1 MCSRLSN
8 SLKSALSFYTL
19 TVYLVAGSFF
29 NSFGQLQVS
38 DTLNNNQL
46 AELLVGSGVTINNVT
61 VNCPSVAYGE
71 FDGTNSNI
79 GLPKGIML
87 TTGDI
92 NLAVGPNSIG
102 SAGLDNFSP
111 STAYL
116 TGLAGL
122 TTYDACI
129 FEFDVLPKGDTLR
142 FPYVFGSEE
151 YLEFVNIGFNDVFAF
166 TIDGPNPAGGNYVN
180 QNIALI
186 PGTATPVTID
196 NVNNLLNAAYY
207 FNNEFPPGLTVEYDG
222 FTVNLVA
229 KVPVT
234 PCQSYHLRL
243 QIADAGDGIY
253 DSGVFVEKL
262 TSPSVTF
269 DFETEQG
276 FAAAIEGCN
285 NIILHFYQNFTSQD
299 TTRITYQLA
308 GTATPGI
315 DYAPPPQ
322 EIQILPDSTHASIFV
337 PVFSDTIIEG
347 YETLVLRYFNNPC
360 DSTSYDSIIV
370 RIYDEVELQVSN
382 DTTICEGTS
391 VQLSALGGAVN
402 YLWSPAASLDTPD
415 IQFPVATPLAT
426 TTYMVQG
433 FIGVCPP
440 DTGYITITALPQPII
455 DAGTDTT
462 ICKGNPITLPATST
476 DSIIAWTPGNVL
488 NDDSILNPI
497 ANISATTTFTMNV
510 SNGICG
516 ATDQITVTVE
526 DSFSITVSPSPDTL
540 VCAGDPIA
548 VAVQGAWNYL
558 WSPANVVTDSTAS
571 NTIATVG
578 NTTTLTVVG
587 MQSACPNDSASLIIN
602 MLPIPSIS
610 GLNDTT
616 LCQGDV
622 IMMGAV
628 SSDTIISWSPT
639 SGLSDSS
646 ILNPVVS
653 VVATA
658 LYTLTVSNGICQTS
672 DSILITIVDSFE
684 VTVSPDIID
693 ICVGD
698 TLPLNAFGAATYS
711 WSPPTGLNA
720 TNISNPIASP
730 VDSVVYSI
738 IGNVGTCPPDTATIT
753 VNVLAVPTVEAGPD
767 GTVCSGESY
776 PVLGTSSLPVVT
788 WTPTT
793 GLSNTSIPN
802 PVATP
807 VATTTYTVVANNSVC
822 SVQDSVRITVI
833 QMNPP
838 EAGDDLDLCSRETAA
853 IGDTTPTGFSYLWSP
868 ASGLDDPTSQNP
880 LFTGLT
886 NTGTGP
892 VILTYNLVATDTNG
906 CVKTDSVKIT
916 VFNEFTVDAGPDQE
930 IVFGGSAL
938 LTGTGGVICEWR
950 DMGADVFATTCQ
962 TLVSPTATTTYIFV
976 GVNEIG
982 CAQLDSVTINVVF
995 GDAITLAS
1003 GFSPNGDGHNDFFH
1017 PLIRGP
1023 YSVQEFKVFNRW
1035 GEMVYSS
1042 TNTDCSTIESVVGCR
1057 WDGKWKGKPQPIGA
1071 YTWYI
1076 VATHLAIGKQVTHSG
1091 NVTLVR

>member
-1 MCSRLSN
+1 MNFRLSF

-102 SAGLDNFSP
+102 MGGLDNFAP

-116 TGLAGL
+116 DGLAGL
-122 TTYDACI
+122 NTFDACI

-166 TIDGPNPAGGNYVN
+166 TIDGPNPAGGNYIN

-186 PGTATPVTID
+186 PGTTTPVTID

-207 FNNEFPPGLTVEYDG
+207 FNNEIPPGLTVEYDG

-285 NIILHFYQNFTSQD
+285 NIILHFYQNFTNQD

-308 GTATPGI
+308 GTATPGV

-337 PVFSDTIIEG
+337 PVFPDTIIEG

-382 DTTICEGTS
+382 DTTICVGTS
-391 VQLSALGGAVN
+391 IQLSALGGAVS

-433 FIGVCPP
+433 IIGICPP

-462 ICKGNPITLPATST
+462 ICKGNLIILPATST

-571 NTIATVG
+571 NTIASVG

-628 SSDTIISWSPT
+628 SSDTIISWSP
-639 SGLSDSS
+639 SNGLSDSS

-653 VVATA
+653 VGATA
-658 LYTLTVSNGICQTS
+658 LYTLTISNGICQTS
-672 DSILITIVDSFE
+672 DSIL
-684 VTVSPDIID
+684 
-693 ICVGD
+693 
-698 TLPLNAFGAATYS
+698 
-711 WSPPTGLNA
+711 
-720 TNISNPIASP
+720 
-730 VDSVVYSI
+730 
-738 IGNVGTCPPDTATIT
+738 
-753 VNVLAVPTVEAGPD
+753 
-767 GTVCSGESY
+767 
-776 PVLGTSSLPVVT
+776 
-788 WTPTT
+788 
-793 GLSNTSIPN
+793 
-802 PVATP
+802 
-807 VATTTYTVVANNSVC
+807 
-822 SVQDSVRITVI
+822 ITVI

-892 VILTYNLVATDTNG
+892 VILTYNLIATDTNG

-916 VFNEFTVDAGPDQE
+916 VLNEFTVDAGPDQE
-930 IVFGGSAL
+930 IVFGGSAS

-995 GDAITLAS
+995 GDALLVPSAFT
-1003 GFSPNGDGHNDFFH
+1003 PNGDGINDHLFAIVKGTYQLKSFQ
-1017 PLIRGP
+1017 I
-1023 YSVQEFKVFNRW
+1023 FNRW
-1035 GEMVYSS
+1035 GQKVFEANGTES
-1042 TNTDCSTIESVVGCR
+1042 DCEEPNITPVCA
-1057 WDGKWKGKPQPIGA
+1057 WDGTFKSKEQGQGTYIYYLIAKNDKTGKEEVLQ
-1071 YTWYI
+1071 
-1076 VATHLAIGKQVTHSG
+1076 G
-1091 NVTLVR
+1091 NITLIR

>member
-1 MCSRLSN
+1 MNFRLSF

-102 SAGLDNFSP
+102 MGGLDNFAP

-116 TGLAGL
+116 DGLAGL
-122 TTYDACI
+122 NTFDACI

-207 FNNEFPPGLTVEYDG
+207 FNNEIPPGLTVEYDG

-243 QIADAGDGIY
+243 QIADAGDGIF

-337 PVFSDTIIEG
+337 PVFPDTIIEG

-382 DTTICEGTS
+382 DTTICVGTS
-391 VQLSALGGAVN
+391 IQLSALGGAVS

-433 FIGVCPP
+433 IIGICPP

-462 ICKGNPITLPATST
+462 ICKGNLIILPATST

-571 NTIATVG
+571 NTIASVG

-628 SSDTIISWSPT
+628 SSDTIISWSP
-639 SGLSDSS
+639 SNGLSDSS

-653 VVATA
+653 VGATA
-658 LYTLTVSNGICQTS
+658 LYTLTISNGICQTS
-672 DSILITIVDSFE
+672 DSIL
-684 VTVSPDIID
+684 
-693 ICVGD
+693 
-698 TLPLNAFGAATYS
+698 
-711 WSPPTGLNA
+711 
-720 TNISNPIASP
+720 
-730 VDSVVYSI
+730 
-738 IGNVGTCPPDTATIT
+738 
-753 VNVLAVPTVEAGPD
+753 
-767 GTVCSGESY
+767 
-776 PVLGTSSLPVVT
+776 
-788 WTPTT
+788 
-793 GLSNTSIPN
+793 
-802 PVATP
+802 
-807 VATTTYTVVANNSVC
+807 
-822 SVQDSVRITVI
+822 ITVI

-892 VILTYNLVATDTNG
+892 VILTYNLIATDTNG

-916 VFNEFTVDAGPDQE
+916 VLNEFTVDAGPDQE
-930 IVFGGSAL
+930 IVFGGSAS

-950 DMGADVFATTCQ
+950 DMGADVIATTCQ

-995 GDAITLAS
+995 GDALLVPSAFT
-1003 GFSPNGDGHNDFFH
+1003 PNGDGINDHLFAIVKGTYQLKSFQ
-1017 PLIRGP
+1017 I
-1023 YSVQEFKVFNRW
+1023 FNRW
-1035 GEMVYSS
+1035 GQKVFEANGTES
-1042 TNTDCSTIESVVGCR
+1042 DCEEPNITPVCA
-1057 WDGKWKGKPQPIGA
+1057 WDGTFKSKEQGQGTYIYYLIAKNDKTGKEEVLQ
-1071 YTWYI
+1071 
-1076 VATHLAIGKQVTHSG
+1076 G
-1091 NVTLVR
+1091 NITLIR